1 MLMFPRKSSF
11 MLAAA
16 ASVIALSLAAGCQ
29 APQPAATAAP
39 ASVQLQPYTAPD
51 QSASAGVPSG
61 WQVTSGQQTVIAMTG
76 PGGAALTLGN
86 TIVAQNAAFQPG
98 KKGANGAD
106 LSMPYTAT
114 LAQKFTMIIQQGA
127 AVSGKPTPQVIITS
141 STPIQL
147 PPAVGECAR
156 FVASVSGEQGSMKL
170 LAVLCSLR
178 LDSGGAYK
186 NISLMAQAPVA
197 VADQAAPTAQA
208 VFQSYRIPATW
219 LQKKLAP
226 FNAPPAASSAADMKQ
241 ANAIMQSTMAGEA
254 AANNSANCFDLSV
267 LRGTPTALLPRSCGG
282 NAP

>member
-1 MLMFPRKSSF
+1 MLMFPRKSSS

-186 NISLMAQAPVA
+186 NIS
-197 VADQAAPTAQA
+197 PTAQA

>member
-1 MLMFPRKSSF
+1 
-11 MLAAA
+11 
-16 ASVIALSLAAGCQ
+16 
-29 APQPAATAAP
+29 
-39 ASVQLQPYTAPD
+39 
-51 QSASAGVPSG
+51 
-61 WQVTSGQQTVIAMTG
+61 
-76 PGGAALTLGN
+76 
-86 TIVAQNAAFQPG
+86 
-98 KKGANGAD
+98 
-106 LSMPYTAT
+106 MPYTAT